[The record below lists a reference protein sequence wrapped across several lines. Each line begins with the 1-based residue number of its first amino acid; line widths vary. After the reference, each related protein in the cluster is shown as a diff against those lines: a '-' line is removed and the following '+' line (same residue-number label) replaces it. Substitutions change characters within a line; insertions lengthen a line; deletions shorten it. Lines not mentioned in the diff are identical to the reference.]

1 MVHNC
6 LQLWPKD
13 NTNYWYLEDRK
24 MPMRIDDKKVAV
36 EELKDIANKATSA
49 VAADYHGASVTE
61 LTKLRKDAR
70 DTSVHLK
77 VIRNTL
83 AKKALTDT
91 KFSCF
96 EDLLVGPTMLAFSL
110 EDPTSAAKLVNDFS
124 KVNSKFAVKGIS
136 LGDSLLELSKLSAIA
151 NMPSREQALSQ
162 LAGLLN
168 APMNQFVNILNQVP
182 SKLVRT
188 LQAVKEQKESA

>member
-1 MVHNC
+1 
-6 LQLWPKD
+6 
-13 NTNYWYLEDRK
+13 
-24 MPMRIDDKKVAV
+24 MPMRIDDKKIAV
-36 EELKDIANKATSA
+36 EELQKVANEAVSA
-49 VAADYHGASVTE
+49 IAADYHGTSVAE
-61 LTKLRKDAR
+61 LTQLREDAR
-70 DTSVHLK
+70 ASAVYVK

-83 AKKALTDT
+83 AKRALSET

-110 EDPTSAAKLVNDFS
+110 EDPTSAAKLVNNFT
-124 KVNSKFAVKGIS
+124 KVNKNFKVKGLS

-151 NMPSREQALSQ
+151 NMPSRDEALAQ

-168 APMNQFVNILNQVP
+168 APMNKFVSVLNQVP

-188 LQAVKEQKESA
+188 LQAVSDQKQQAES

>member
-1 MVHNC
+1 
-6 LQLWPKD
+6 
-13 NTNYWYLEDRK
+13 
-24 MPMRIDDKKVAV
+24 MRIDDKKVAV
-36 EELKDIANKATSA
+36 EELQEIANKAVSA
-49 VAADYHGASVTE
+49 VAADYHGTSVSE
-61 LTKLRKDAR
+61 LTALRQEAR
-70 DTSVHLK
+70 ESEVHLK

-83 AKKALTDT
+83 AKKALSDT

-110 EDPTSAAKLVNDFS
+110 EDPTSAAKLVNDFT
-124 KVNSKFAVKGIS
+124 KVNSKFAVKGLS

-151 NMPSREQALSQ
+151 NMPSRDQALAQ

-168 APMNQFVNILNQVP
+168 APMSQFVTILNQVP

-188 LQAVKEQKESA
+188 LQAVKDQKESA